1 MHYQKIIV
9 GRTFIEFHN
18 NWLGE
23 ETVVVNGQIVS
34 RKSSVWGAHHYFTVM
49 ENGHTVRYVLTSKA
63 DPSYQVYLD
72 LRRNGELIKR
82 NISVPSRGTNNPKHR
97 RPRNNQAKRDGL
109 AKLREYEL
117 KEALAD
123 FEKALKI
130 DPHDPE
136 IYFHMACAYSVLEKT
151 QAGFEALKKAKE
163 LGLKDDDTIL
173 KHDMLA
179 YLRIQD
185 AFEDFLNSGF
195 TEYDANLFSSEN
207 QDDEYV

>member
-9 GRTFIEFHN
+9 GKTFIEFHN

-34 RKSSVWGAHHYFTVM
+34 RKSSVWGAHHYFTVI

-82 NISVPSRGTNNPKHR
+82 NIPVPSRGNNTPVKR

-117 KEALAD
+117 EEALAD
-123 FEKALKI
+123 FKKANEL
-130 DPHDPE
+130 DPQDAE
-136 IYFHMACAYSVLEKT
+136 IYFHMACAYSILERT
-151 QAGFEALKKAKE
+151 EEGFEAIKKAKE
-163 LGLKDDDTIL
+163 LGFKDDDTIL

-179 YLRIQD
+179 FLRIQD
-185 AFEDFLNSGF
+185 AFEGFLNSGF
-195 TEYDANLFSSEN
+195 KEYDKELIDNGR
-207 QDDEYV
+207 DDFVE